1 MPVAMYGRPTPA
13 AHHGGASAG
22 PSSSSTSATPS
33 HLPLPSHHGL
43 DLLSRAADPLLGA
56 VSRPG
61 GSGSTSARFDLGPLS
76 QPSLFPDLPPG
87 FTAPD
92 LPTPS
97 RFLKEVGHAM
107 PTPALFTP
115 SVLALAEPNIFDVSF
130 SSSSPAPP
138 VTTTAAPAATTRA
151 PSVPAVTVAAPAP
164 PPPTTTSAPLAPT
177 LTSDPLGSAP
187 LAMLAAAA
195 ANQAHLAAATAA
207 VAPSSSSAPSATAS
221 NPAIDPTPSAPTPAP
236 AASKKSK
243 KSKATAA
250 GQPSPP
256 TNRKRTASQVSAA
269 AAATASDGEGDLDD
283 GMDLGDDG
291 SGAGGDAADGALPP
305 PDKRKKFLERNRIAA
320 MKCRQKRKEWMQNL
334 EHVYAET
341 STRNE
346 DLLAEAHRLRDEI
359 LHLRAQLVLHKAC
372 GPSCAVIPTYMAHP
386 THPPDL
392 TIVPPPV
399 VDPTAVVAAAAT
411 GNAPVVTPADAVTAA
426 LAHSQFHGTMHHHH
440 HHLPQLPPPG
450 TPIVHHHH
458 HAHLQA
464 PVPGAG
470 QSVGNVGVESPS
482 VPNDAGSLPRSG

>member
-1 MPVAMYGRPTPA
+1 MPVAMYGRPNTA
-13 AHHGGASAG
+13 AHPGSASAG
-22 PSSSSTSATPS
+22 PSSSSTSAAPS
-33 HLPLPSHHGL
+33 HLLPPSSHHGL

-87 FTAPD
+87 FT
-92 LPTPS
+92 
-97 RFLKEVGHAM
+97 
-107 PTPALFTP
+107 
-115 SVLALAEPNIFDVSF
+115 
-130 SSSSPAPP
+130 
-138 VTTTAAPAATTRA
+138 
-151 PSVPAVTVAAPAP
+151 
-164 PPPTTTSAPLAPT
+164 
-177 LTSDPLGSAP
+177 
-187 LAMLAAAA
+187 
-195 ANQAHLAAATAA
+195 
-207 VAPSSSSAPSATAS
+207 
-221 NPAIDPTPSAPTPAP
+221 
-236 AASKKSK
+236 
-243 KSKATAA
+243 
-250 GQPSPP
+250 
-256 TNRKRTASQVSAA
+256 
-269 AAATASDGEGDLDD
+269 
-283 GMDLGDDG
+283 
-291 SGAGGDAADGALPP
+291 
-305 PDKRKKFLERNRIAA
+305 A

-372 GPSCAVIPTYMAHP
+372 GPACAVIPSYMAHP

-426 LAHSQFHGTMHHHH
+426 LAHSQFHGTMHHH
-440 HHLPQLPPPG
+440 LSQLPPPG

-470 QSVGNVGVESPS
+470 QSVGNVGAESPS
-482 VPNDAGSLPRSG
+482 VPNDAGSPPRSG